1 MVINMNKFKKIGA
14 LGLAAVLGLGALSG
28 CGAKQQTSTGDGA
41 VEMDIFMH
49 FYGYCVFDDDW
60 DVFKVAAEKTG
71 VTLHGTAVETV
82 SDSAQAFS
90 TMLAEKKL
98 PDIICYMG
106 NELKKNGERGALV
119 PLEDLISEYAPNIQ
133 KFFEECPEAKV
144 AATASDGHIYY
155 IPGTLAPVD
164 MKNLPSMGF
173 FIRQDWLDKLGL
185 SVPKT
190 VDEYHDVLK
199 AFREKDPN
207 GNGKK
212 DEIPYFD
219 RKGALEELFQLFA
232 AHGKEYVKDG
242 VYKLGFLEE
251 EYKNAIQEIAKW
263 YSEDII
269 DKEIFTRGNQAREQ
283 LLSSNLGGS
292 THDWFSSTAS
302 YNEKYPENGMN
313 FVPIAPPADIN
324 GVVKEDMARSLLH
337 GLGWGISKDNKDP
350 IRTIKYFNWWLSDEA
365 TQLHSYGIEGVHYNV
380 VNGEKVFTEE
390 VLKGEGGVPNYL
402 RNIGALVEFGAI
414 NDIGAELAGMN
425 ELARK
430 GFNMYLD
437 NNYIQPSAPA
447 LSYNREE
454 QKVIDAYENNIK
466 TFVSEQQQKWI
477 LGTEDVDATWD
488 RYIETLKSMNVD
500 EYLKALQSAYV
511 RYTEELRQ

>member
-1 MVINMNKFKKIGA
+1 
-14 LGLAAVLGLGALSG
+14 
-28 CGAKQQTSTGDGA
+28 
-41 VEMDIFMH
+41 
-49 FYGYCVFDDDW
+49 
-60 DVFKVAAEKTG
+60 
-71 VTLHGTAVETV
+71 
-82 SDSAQAFS
+82 
-90 TMLAEKKL
+90 
-98 PDIICYMG
+98 
-106 NELKKNGERGALV
+106 
-119 PLEDLISEYAPNIQ
+119 
-133 KFFEECPEAKV
+133 
-144 AATASDGHIYY
+144 
-155 IPGTLAPVD
+155 
-164 MKNLPSMGF
+164 
-173 FIRQDWLDKLGL
+173 
-185 SVPKT
+185 
-190 VDEYHDVLK
+190 
-199 AFREKDPN
+199 
-207 GNGKK
+207 
-212 DEIPYFD
+212 
-219 RKGALEELFQLFA
+219 
-232 AHGKEYVKDG
+232 
-242 VYKLGFLEE
+242 
-251 EYKNAIQEIAKW
+251 
-263 YSEDII
+263 
-269 DKEIFTRGNQAREQ
+269 
-283 LLSSNLGGS
+283 
-292 THDWFSSTAS
+292 
-302 YNEKYPENGMN
+302 MN

-324 GVVKEDMARSLLH
+324 GVVKEDMGRSLLH

-380 VNGEKVFTEE
+380 INGEKVFTEE

-437 NNYIQPSAPA
+437 NGYIQPSAPA

-500 EYLKALQSAYV
+500 EYLKALQSAYA

>member
-1 MVINMNKFKKIGA
+1 MNKFKKAGA
-14 LGLAAVLGLGALSG
+14 LALAIALGLGALSG
-28 CGAKQQTSTGDGA
+28 CGAKKQVSTSDGA
-41 VEMDIFMH
+41 MDMDIFMH
-49 FYGYCVFDDDW
+49 FYGYCVFNDDW

-90 TMLAEKKL
+90 TMLAEKEL
-98 PDIICYMG
+98 PDIICYLG
-106 NELKKNGERGALV
+106 DDLKKNGERGALM
-119 PLEDLISEYAPNIQ
+119 PLEDLIEEYAPNIR

-155 IPGTLAPVD
+155 IPGTLAPID

-173 FIRQDWLDKLGL
+173 FIRQDWLDNLGL

-190 VDEYHDVLK
+190 VDEYHDVLM
-199 AFREKDPN
+199 AFKENDPN
-207 GNGKK
+207 GNGQK
-212 DEIPYFD
+212 DEVPYFNRNGKLD
-219 RKGALEELFQLFA
+219 DLFQLFA
-232 AHGKEYVKDG
+232 AHNGGYVKDG
-242 VYKLGFLEE
+242 KYNLGFLED
-251 EYKNAIQEIAKW
+251 EYKNAIKEIAKW
-263 YSEDII
+263 YSDGII

-302 YNEKYPENGMN
+302 YNEKYPEVGLN

-324 GVVKEDMARSLLH
+324 GVVKEDMGRSLLH
-337 GLGWGISKDNKDP
+337 GLGWGISKDNKDA
-350 IRTIKYFNWWLSDEA
+350 IRTIKYFDWWLSDEG

-380 VNGEKVFTEE
+380 VDGEKVFTDE
-390 VLKGEGGVPNYL
+390 VLNGEGGVPNYL

-425 ELARK
+425 DLAK
-430 GFNMYLD
+430 EGFNMYLD
-437 NNYIQPSAPA
+437 NNYVQPNVPT
-447 LSYNREE
+447 LSYSKEE
-454 QKVIDAYENNIK
+454 QKTIEAYGNNI
-466 TFVSEQQQKWI
+466 TTLVAEQQQKWI

-488 RYIETLKSMNVD
+488 KYIETLKSMNVE
-500 EYLKALQSAYV
+500 EYAKALQSAYD
-511 RYTEELRQ
+511 RYLEELN